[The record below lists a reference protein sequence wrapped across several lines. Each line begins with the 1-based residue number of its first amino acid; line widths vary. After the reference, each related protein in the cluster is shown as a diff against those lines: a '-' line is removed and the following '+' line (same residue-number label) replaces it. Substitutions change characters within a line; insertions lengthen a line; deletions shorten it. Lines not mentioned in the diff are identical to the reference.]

1 MRTSILCAA
10 PFGGIDLSD
19 KKRRTLP
26 SGVVVLFL
34 PLLFFDHEVVKI
46 ARDSFGDCFI
56 GKFGRVIIL
65 TRVHLPQSPIKPSV
79 KLNNKLYPNVIR
91 SSEDFAI
98 ARRRG
103 VTIIGAR
110 VRGRKNVVF
119 TAWHE
124 SVKTASIHS
133 EAFWK

>member
-1 MRTSILCAA
+1 MQIVPLA
-10 PFGGIDLSD
+10 PLFWPERVMAFQTYIFDLL
-19 KKRRTLP
+19 K
-26 SGVVVLFL
+26 GV
-34 PLLFFDHEVVKI
+34 
-46 ARDSFGDCFI
+46 
-56 GKFGRVIIL
+56 
-65 TRVHLPQSPIKPSV
+65 LPQSPIKPSV

-91 SSEDFAI
+91 SSEGFAR

-133 EAFWK
+133 EAFWKSTTPSKREDAL